1 MILVSGDFTMQVQI
15 ACSQC
20 RRTALSRHR
29 VSVRQANAAEM
40 EQMLLDEF
48 GRRIPDIP
56 IGWSI
61 NGRHDLRC
69 EECT

>member
-29 VSVRQANAAEM
+29 VSVQQCDAAEM
-40 EQMLLDEF
+40 EDTLVTEF
-48 GRRIPDIP
+48 RRCVPNIPV
-56 IGWSI
+56 GWSM

-69 EECT
+69 EECI